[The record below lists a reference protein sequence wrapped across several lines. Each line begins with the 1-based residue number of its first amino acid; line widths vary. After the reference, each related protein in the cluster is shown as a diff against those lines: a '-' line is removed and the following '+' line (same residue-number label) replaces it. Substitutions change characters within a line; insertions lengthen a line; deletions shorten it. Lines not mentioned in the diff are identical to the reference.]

1 MKMEKLDRVLVAV
14 KDLDAASK
22 FFSDVLGLAFDGVHA
37 DESQDVKYTRTPQGF
52 ELIQS
57 TSPDGPVAKFIDKR
71 GEGLYGVIF
80 KPSDM
85 KAAIKEMEEKGL
97 KLVANPVTG
106 GLEEAYFHPKDSHG
120 VMIVLCDYEEKH
132 GATVAESYL

>member
-1 MKMEKLDRVLVAV
+1 MKMEKIDRVLVAV

-22 FFSDVLGLAFDGVHA
+22 FFSDVLGLTFDGVHA

-57 TSPDGPVAKFIDKR
+57 TSPDGPVAKFIEKR

-85 KAAIKEMEEKGL
+85 KAAIKEMEGKGL
-97 KLVANPVTG
+97 ILDQIPRSGETERQR
-106 GLEEAYFHPKDSHG
+106 LSHFFPRSLNDITASINSG
-120 VMIVLCDYEEKH
+120 VQQHML
-132 GATVAESYL
+132 